1 MANQELSNKIKVH
14 RAIKNISQEE
24 LANAIGVT
32 RKTINTIET
41 SKYIPSTVIALKISC
56 YFSVPFEEILQLED
70 NTTGLDV

>member
-41 SKYIPSTVIALKISC
+41 SKYIPSTVIALKISR
-56 YFSVPFEEILQLED
+56 YFSVPLEDIFQLED
-70 NTTGLDV
+70 NTTG